1 MSLNRRLYQWLLN
14 RVGDSAVTGLP
25 VAGVDEQL
33 DTTFF
38 MYYTAITFFHV
49 YKDNLSIY
57 NLFLFFFHV
66 YKSLLVK
73 FQNLILEAGKLCQN
87 CIKYSN
93 LI

>member
-38 MYYTAITFFHV
+38 MYHCSY
-49 YKDNLSIY
+49 S
-57 NLFLFFFHV
+57 LFFV
-66 YKSLLVK
+66 RYW
-73 FQNLILEAGKLCQN
+73 
-87 CIKYSN
+87 KYDA
-93 LI
+93 